1 MDKEIKYQIGDA
13 TKPNAEGNKIIVHIC
28 NDIGA
33 WGKGFVMAL
42 SRRWPKPEAEYRK
55 WFKEG
60 IGFELGAVQFVQVEN
75 DLFIANIIGQRG
87 IIPIDSRPPIRYE
100 AVITGL
106 TKVAEKAIELN
117 ASIHMPRIGSGLAG
131 GKWEEIEKIINKT
144 LIERGLSV
152 TVYDLE

>member
-1 MDKEIKYQIGDA
+1 MRDEIKYQTGDA
-13 TKPNAEGNKIIVHIC
+13 TDPTGKGNKIIVHIC

-42 SRRWPKPEAEYRK
+42 SRKWSEPETAFRK
-55 WFKEG
+55 WYKDG
-60 IGFELGAVQFVQVEN
+60 KGFELGAVQFVQVEN

-87 IIPIDSRPPIRYE
+87 IISIDSRPPIRYE
-100 AVITGL
+100 AVEKGL
-106 TKVAEKAIELN
+106 IKVAVKAADLG

-144 LIERGLSV
+144 LVNRGLSV